1 VRVETEIG
9 ETELEGDYGNMVDG
23 LTVKCERCGH
33 EVEVY
38 GTSETSARRGAVM
51 LAEECPKGEKNY
63 YVADWE

>member
-1 VRVETEIG
+1 
-9 ETELEGDYGNMVDG
+9 
-23 LTVKCERCGH
+23 VKCERCGH